1 MRWGSGSVQPC
12 VPEAHSLVLVFSSRS
27 RANASVEDATS
38 LAKLRPNIVV
48 FAVKKID
55 RGSSYC
61 WQLIGLDAASSTQYR
76 LVVTPAAAYDL
87 LGRDVNRNIGSRVE
101 NAKKLLQAMIRNV
114 YPAAARKALR
124 ASQTLNPKD
133 ITVVAHK
140 FGASACLVSALKLGD
155 GAQATLWL
163 EGCVRSVVRAC
174 ATEPV
179 RRGLPHPLTV
189 ASATGT
195 T

>member
-1 MRWGSGSVQPC
+1 MTHAIHPATARML
-12 VPEAHSLVLVFSSRS
+12 HR
-27 RANASVEDATS
+27 RAEASVEDATS

-133 ITVVAHK
+133 ITVVARK

-155 GAQATLWL
+155 STQPTLWL
-163 EGCVRSVVRAC
+163 EGCVFSSCPRPRPS
-174 ATEPV
+174 PPH
-179 RRGLPHPLTV
+179 RRRPLP
-189 ASATGT
+189 T
-195 T
+195 TPPPPRLQV